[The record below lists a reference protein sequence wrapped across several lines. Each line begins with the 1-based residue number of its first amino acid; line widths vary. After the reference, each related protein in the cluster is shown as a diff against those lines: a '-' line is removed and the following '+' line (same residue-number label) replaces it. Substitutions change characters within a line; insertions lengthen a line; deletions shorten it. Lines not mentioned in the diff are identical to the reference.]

1 MRHRE
6 ALGAAALTLCVLLCP
21 ACSSRPPTPLPD
33 SWGAS
38 AADGTV
44 STIELRTNGTGT
56 FTRVPVWTGI
66 GTCANDNTAPYSGE
80 VTWTA
85 HDERFTVDADGKPLT
100 LWADTGFMALDWSKL
115 MVDVCGTE
123 AHSTAFL
130 PYDGSPAT
138 GLSRGSSQCENQ
150 TRGQTT
156 CARPDIRVHNLG
168 IVREFARWDPHG
180 DNAIQPFEDSTR
192 A

>member
-1 MRHRE
+1 MRPRIIHKMRP
-6 ALGAAALTLCVLLCP
+6 AVHSPAFVLDAHGGP
-21 ACSSRPPTPLPD
+21 SR
-33 SWGAS
+33 S
-38 AADGTV
+38 

-85 HDERFTVDADGKPLT
+85 HDEHFTVDADGKPLT

-123 AHSTAFL
+123 AHSTALL

-138 GLSRGSSQCENQ
+138 GVSRGS
-150 TRGQTT
+150 
-156 CARPDIRVHNLG
+156 
-168 IVREFARWDPHG
+168 
-180 DNAIQPFEDSTR
+180 
-192 A
+192 